1 MVRLD
6 QSMLP
11 NQYVFSDMPDV
22 IRWIA
27 RNNAKPGRTLKDE
40 AIVAH
45 SSPQW
50 SRETGDAEPEFAAEE
65 LWSEVCHVLA
75 LPPVWPSQMTAHLWR
90 YGLVEQPLG
99 ETYIYSSQ
107 SDVGVAGDWCLA
119 RLSEHAFESGAVLG
133 RAVVASLD

>member
-1 MVRLD
+1 
-6 QSMLP
+6 
-11 NQYVFSDMPDV
+11 
-22 IRWIA
+22 
-27 RNNAKPGRTLKDE
+27 
-40 AIVAH
+40 
-45 SSPQW
+45 
-50 SRETGDAEPEFAAEE
+50 
-65 LWSEVCHVLA
+65 
-75 LPPVWPSQMTAHLWR
+75 MTAHLWR